1 MSRMI
6 NIQMDSDD
14 MIQALVD
21 RVGAWTDDSNVIDLF
36 EQYYEY
42 AVDNG
47 CFDGCEFDVRAI
59 VDNDYV
65 NNTSIIDREEFDK
78 DREEYIKE
86 QVDSDGFSD
95 EDRPTVEGYAEDYNC
110 EYTRLEDG
118 SLKLTDPD
126 DQEDFEQELANF
138 DREKQEALEQY
149 ENETPTWE
157 DVEDSRDIPDFLDVE
172 YIEAVTD
179 NLMLVIY

>member
-14 MIQALVD
+14 MINALVD
-21 RVGAWTDDSNVIDLF
+21 RVGAWTDDGEVIDLF
-36 EQYYEY
+36 EQYYTN

-47 CFDGCEFDVRAI
+47 CFDGCEFDVMSI

-78 DREEYIKE
+78 KREEYIKE
-86 QVDSDGFSD
+86 QLDSDGYAD
-95 EDRPTVEGYAEDYNC
+95 EDRPTVEEYAED
-110 EYTRLEDG
+110 E
-118 SLKLTDPD
+118 
-126 DQEDFEQELANF
+126 QEDFEQELETF
-138 DREKQEALEQY
+138 DKEKQEALEQY
-149 ENETPTWE
+149 ENDTPTWE
-157 DVEDSRDIPDFLDVE
+157 DVEDSRDIPDFLDVD
-172 YIEAVTD
+172 YIEAMTD